1 MLTNKEMMNHLRSLN
16 IPKEGIEYVMYIRS
30 HPPER
35 QVKANFML
43 NSTIRYAS
51 QNMSHAIQGE
61 GATSEGYHL
70 LEYEYDRKH
79 VLEVWDQI
87 KSIIIEDTRKD
98 GRHLRT
104 SYTPDHLVI
113 RDDKV
118 KVVEPRNEE
127 TLQKLC
133 RERPTQ
139 WCFRDGEFHWLQA
152 EARFAQ
158 MGIEYQV
165 ISTSTFN
172 AIRAENL
179 HLLIHSRR
187 TDLGSRFNK
196 RRKLA
201 LGILQRERVQTLKD
215 LSKSLRITDLTP
227 ILRWIDDGYILA
239 DLNATRLSLP
249 EAAYLALQ
257 EDDLVTF
264 ISARKVY
271 VIDALETDV
280 VTAKDCLKPKHAIQ
294 WMKRIQELKGE
305 VPRTTPQRT
314 FSAWKKALRDANGDY
329 NAVKPAYANSGNRE
343 EKITRKHIKYV
354 KNVIKKYY
362 AKSKRPSER
371 GSYRHYKLKLSET
384 KRTDLGKDPIAFN
397 SYKIIRKSMNQMKIA
412 QERGGRRFAN
422 AAAPPTDPRLRTLP
436 ASRPFQHVYI
446 DHHLCKSW
454 IIVARTVKMLYCSR
468 AWLTLMWDEY
478 ASYALAM
485 ALNFCD
491 PSRRSLAAVLRDC
504 VRRHQRLGEWN
515 HVDQGA
521 DFRSVY
527 FEGFLADAGAHKQEC
542 PSGAPRF
549 HGGHERV
556 FGITNTELI
565 SETPGNVA
573 KKFEARSISSSH
585 HGRNTAEMS
594 LYDLYMRLQ
603 KYYFD
608 QYNTH
613 AHGQNRVAPNLLF
626 EEGIKQFGCSGIMQ
640 NYDYEL
646 LVKTAIPAS
655 DERYRLDPTRGVKIH
670 DRFYRAPALMASN
683 AKYIYRPRIEPWDN
697 NRIYVCPD
705 KRWIT
710 AFHGPPS
717 ATAGGNSLVTMCDA
731 ICHYEGRVAIAAA
744 KNDRDLDLARN
755 VGEMDRVE
763 KRRHKREKQTATQQ
777 RRAKS
782 KKRWIRQTRK
792 PIQPFTMVPRSAI

>member
-1 MLTNKEMMNHLRSLN
+1 MLTNKEMMKHLRSLN

-35 QVKANFML
+35 QVEARYML
-43 NSTIRYAS
+43 NSPVRYAS
-51 QNMSHAIQGE
+51 QNMTHAIQGE
-61 GATSEGYHL
+61 GVTSEGYWI

-79 VLEVWDQI
+79 VYEVWDQI
-87 KSIIIEDTRKD
+87 KSIPVEGTRSD

-118 KVVEPRNEE
+118 KVVEPRGEE
-127 TLQKLC
+127 KLLELC
-133 RERPTQ
+133 KERPTDWQ
-139 WCFRDGEFHWLQA
+139 FRDGEYHWLQA

-165 ISTSTFN
+165 ISTSAFN

-179 HLLIHSRR
+179 HLLIHSRL
-187 TDLGSRFNK
+187 TDLGTRFTK
-196 RRKLA
+196 RRQLA
-201 LGILQRERVQTLKD
+201 LGILQRERVLSLKD
-215 LSKSLRITDLTP
+215 MSKSLRITDLTP
-227 ILRWIDDGYILA
+227 ILKWIDDGLIVA
-239 DLNATRLSLP
+239 DLNGTRLSLP

-257 EDDLVTF
+257 DDDLVTLVK
-264 ISARKVY
+264 ARKEY
-271 VIDALETDV
+271 VIDSIETDV

-294 WMKRIQELKGE
+294 WMKQVQELKGE
-305 VPRTTPQRT
+305 IPRTTPSRT
-314 FSAWKKALRDANGDY
+314 FRTWKKVLRDASGDY
-329 NAVKPAYANSGNRE
+329 NALKPAYMNSGNTE
-343 EKITRKHIKYV
+343 ERIAPTHIRYV
-354 KNVIKKYY
+354 KKVIKKFY
-362 AKSKRPSER
+362 AKSRRPSER
-371 GSYRHYKLKLSET
+371 GAYRYYKRKLSET
-384 KRTDLGKDPIAFN
+384 KRIDLGKRPIAFN
-397 SYKIIRKSMNQMKIA
+397 SFKKIRKSMNQMKIA

-422 AAAPPTDPRLRTLP
+422 AAAPPTDPRLRALP
-436 ASRPFQHVYI
+436 ASRPFQRVFI

-454 IIVARTVKMLYCSR
+454 IIVARTINKLYCSR

-478 ASYALAM
+478 ANYVLAM

-504 VRRHQRLGEWN
+504 VKRHQRLGEWN
-515 HVDQGA
+515 NVDQGA

-527 FEGFLADAGAHKQEC
+527 FEGFLAEAGAHKQEC
-542 PSGAPRF
+542 PTGAPRF

-585 HGRNTAEMS
+585 HGRKTAEMS
-594 LYDLYMRLQ
+594 LYDLYIRLQ

-613 AHGQNRVAPNLLF
+613 AHGQNRVAPNVLF
-626 EEGIKQFGCSGIMQ
+626 EEGIKQFGCSGIKQ
-640 NYDYEL
+640 NYDYEF

-655 DERYRLDPTRGVKIH
+655 DEHYRLDPVRGVKIY

-683 AKYIYRPRIEPWDN
+683 LEYIDRPRIEPWDN

-717 ATAGGNSLVTMCDA
+717 ATAGGNSQVTMCDA

-744 KNDRDLDLARN
+744 KNDRDLDLART

-763 KRRHKREKQTATQQ
+763 KRRHKREKQTTTQQ
-777 RRAKS
+777 RRAKP
-782 KKRWIRQTRK
+782 KKRRVRQTRK
-792 PIQPFTMVPRSAI
+792 PIQPFTMIPRSAT